1 MNALKSGL
9 LFICLNLLWALPLSA
24 QFNIEDF
31 RLSGTA
37 TKVNDQ
43 CIRLVPD
50 FQYVSGSAWYEK
62 PIDLSVP
69 FQMEVCLVFGEKD
82 LDGADGIVFVF
93 HPRVAITGWRGEGMG
108 FSGLRPSL
116 GIEFDTYL
124 NFHLA
129 DPEEDHIAVMANGQ
143 THHYASLVPPVKV
156 ANLEDG
162 ERHIMRITWDPAET
176 LLQVFLDNE
185 QKVAFSG
192 DIVNGIFG
200 GNPVVYWGVTSAT
213 GRLSNN
219 HEICIKKLL
228 FADASKKVDGQKSLG
243 GVQFQPG
250 TAQFAVDS
258 YAEMDKLLQ
267 YLNENPERVVAIE
280 GHTGRSDAPT
290 ANQQLSNSR
299 VRAVVEYL
307 QVQGIRPE
315 RILSD
320 QQQEPYE
327 LSFAGILNVEQSVK
341 AIVFL
346 PKK

>member
-1 MNALKSGL
+1 MDLLKAGL
-9 LFICLNLLWALPLSA
+9 LQICFLLFCACPLAA

-31 RLSGTA
+31 QLSGTA

-50 FQYVSGSAWYEK
+50 FQYVSGSAWYKK
-62 PIDLSVP
+62 PIDLSAP
-69 FQMEVCLVFGEKD
+69 FQMEVCLVFGKKD

-124 NFHLA
+124 NYHLA

-156 ANLEDG
+156 GNLEDG
-162 ERHIMRITWDPAET
+162 ERHIMRITWDPLEN
-176 LLQVFLDNE
+176 LLQVFLDND
-185 QKVAFSG
+185 QKVAFSA

-200 GNPVVYWGVTSAT
+200 GNPVVYWGVTAAT

-228 FADASKKVDGQKSLG
+228 FADASEKVKG
-243 GVQFQPG
+243 GILFQPG
-250 TAQFAVDS
+250 TTQFAVDS
-258 YAEMDKLLQ
+258 HAELDKLFEYLQ
-267 YLNENPERVVAIE
+267 ENPDRVVAIQ
-280 GHTGRSDAPT
+280 GHNDSKGSQN
-290 ANQQLSNSR
+290 ANRQLSNSR
-299 VRAVVEYL
+299 VRAVVDYL
-307 QVQGIRPE
+307 RFRGVSPE
-315 RILSD
+315 RILSA
-320 QQQEPYE
+320 QEQEQYA
-327 LSFAGILNVEQSVK
+327 LSFEGILNPEKMVK
-341 AIVFL
+341 AVVFV
-346 PKK
+346 PDN

>member
-1 MNALKSGL
+1 MNLRKSVIWI
-9 LFICLNLLWALPLSA
+9 ICLNLFWACTLFA

-37 TKVNDQ
+37 TKLNDQ

-69 FQMEVCLVFGEKD
+69 FQMEVCLIFGEKD

-124 NFHLA
+124 NYHLA

-156 ANLEDG
+156 GNLEDG
-162 ERHIMRITWDPAET
+162 ERHIMRITWDPTEN
-176 LLQVFLDNE
+176 LLQVFMDND
-185 QKVAFSG
+185 QKVAFTG

-200 GNPVVYWGVTSAT
+200 GNPVVYWGVTAAT

-228 FADASKKVDGQKSLG
+228 FADASDKVNGRNKLG
-243 GVQFQPG
+243 SVQFQPG

-258 YAEMDKLLQ
+258 HAELDKLLQ
-267 YLNENPERVVAIE
+267 YLEEDPQRVVAVQ
-280 GHTGRSDAPT
+280 GHTGPSDKEN
-290 ANQQLSNSR
+290 ANQQLSSSR
-299 VRAVVEYL
+299 IRAVVDYL
-307 QVQGIRPE
+307 LIRGIAPV
-315 RILSD
+315 RILAA
-320 QQQEPYE
+320 QEQEKYE
-327 LSFAGILNVEQSVK
+327 LSFDGIVSPDQMVK
-341 AIVFL
+341 AIVFV
-346 PKK
+346 PNN